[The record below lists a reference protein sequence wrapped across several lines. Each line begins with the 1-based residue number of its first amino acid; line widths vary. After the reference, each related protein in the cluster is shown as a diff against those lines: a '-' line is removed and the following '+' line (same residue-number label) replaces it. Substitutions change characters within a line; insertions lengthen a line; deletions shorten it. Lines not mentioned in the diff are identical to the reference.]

1 MCVAP
6 SVFVDARR
14 RDALGQVVSG
24 GSESEQLLGALDV
37 GLGQL
42 GRARHATGHLRR
54 LLLQVV
60 AQTGLLAADLAGAG
74 HAEALGGATV
84 RLVLGHL
91 VGFLLLVTLRSRGR
105 GSRNACAPSSARVR
119 RGRRGARRAPRP
131 ARPRERLRALP
142 PPPSPRPWPRTS
154 SCAAP
159 GP

>member
-6 SVFVDARR
+6 CVFVDARR

-74 HAEALGGATV
+74 HAEALGGAAV

-91 VGFLLLVTLRSRGR
+91 DSFYSLRFDLGVEVLGALALLLGPGCGVGGAALGVLLGPLGLASGCTLFLLRLHLGLGLGLLLV
-105 GSRNACAPSSARVR
+105 
-119 RGRRGARRAPRP
+119 RP
-131 ARPRERLRALP
+131 QD
-142 PPPSPRPWPRTS
+142 
-154 SCAAP
+154 
-159 GP
+159 